1 MCVIRDFDHNHEHVF
16 RYRQP
21 EQQRTEDNRTWPL
34 LPQELEERARM
45 SPLIEAY
52 AVESAEF
59 EIGGGSSWPKSLF
72 RASLAKLSPRDYWCH
87 AMNLAS
93 TGGYSCTG
101 FVKFLFRL
109 CAIPT
114 SNAAVE
120 RRFSAA
126 ALEQTALRN
135 RLSAT
140 TMEKLLRVGA
150 LKEESDKESLE

>member
-1 MCVIRDFDHNHEHVF
+1 MAEKFISCFTRKTIAER
-16 RYRQP
+16 
-21 EQQRTEDNRTWPL
+21 L
-34 LPQELEERARM
+34 LVPCYEL
-45 SPLIEAY
+45 
-52 AVESAEF
+52 
-59 EIGGGSSWPKSLF
+59 GQ
-72 RASLAKLSPRDYWCH
+72 H
-87 AMNLAS
+87 
-93 TGGYSCTG
+93 GGYSCTG

>member
-1 MCVIRDFDHNHEHVF
+1 MCFIRDSDHNHEHVI

-72 RASLAKLSPRDYWCH
+72 PASLAKLSPRDYWCH
-87 AMNLAS
+87 ATNLAS

-109 CAIPT
+109 PT

-150 LKEESDKESLE
+150 LKESDKESLE